1 MYNLT
6 YPDTSNSSGTSS
18 CHGTPTI
25 LLAAA
30 CFIAI
35 NALLA
40 FKSINLKSKISPLI
54 KSSLEGILL

>member
-1 MYNLT
+1 
-6 YPDTSNSSGTSS
+6 
-18 CHGTPTI
+18 
-25 LLAAA
+25 LAAA

-54 KSSLEGILL
+54 KSSLEGILLCLGTTV